1 MLWASFLGLKM
12 GFPILSRY
20 NPSAKRGKDGV
31 PLEPGATLVAMGNL
45 KEMHAV

>member
-1 MLWASFLGLKM
+1 MLWAGLYWLKM

-31 PLEPGATLVAMGNL
+31 TLEPGAILVAMGNL